1 VGIGKWQDNFQQCEH
16 RVQGMLTVRM
26 SEWTKY
32 KVLHTYDM
40 LDQVLNSD
48 LKAPSDSTPQKTAVD
63 HTLTRYTSISAI

>member
-1 VGIGKWQDNFQQCEH
+1 
-16 RVQGMLTVRM
+16 MLTVRM